1 MEEPLDPGA
10 GGQPGPRTAW
20 VADSIGPHLRLA
32 AKEAR
37 TLLERRLSTAGASF
51 GSWTVLAVLE
61 GRGAMIQRVLAESL
75 GIEGPTL
82 TRHLDRLEEL
92 GLVRRD
98 RSGADRRYALVS
110 LTDSGRALC
119 HELDA
124 VAREANAQ
132 LLAGFSDEE
141 IVALKAML
149 RRLTSNAASAGQG

>member
-1 MEEPLDPGA
+1 M
-10 GGQPGPRTAW
+10 
-20 VADSIGPHLRLA
+20 
-32 AKEAR
+32 
-37 TLLERRLSTAGASF
+37 
-51 GSWTVLAVLE
+51 LE
-61 GRGAMIQRVLAESL
+61 GRGPMIQRVLAENL

-110 LTDSGRALC
+110 LTDSGRALY

-132 LLAGFSDEE
+132 LLAGFSDAE
-141 IVALKAML
+141 IAVLKGML
-149 RRLTSNAASAGQG
+149 RRLTSNAAGARPADLRND